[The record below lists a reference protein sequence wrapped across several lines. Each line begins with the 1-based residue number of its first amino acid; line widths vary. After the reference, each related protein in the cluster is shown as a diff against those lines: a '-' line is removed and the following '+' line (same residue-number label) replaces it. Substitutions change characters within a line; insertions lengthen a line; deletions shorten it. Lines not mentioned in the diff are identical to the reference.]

1 MGELLALSWRAYPA
15 AFLAVLGAGLA
26 AAGLRMLA
34 RNLGRR
40 RSAPEWA
47 LVYLHV
53 FRRVVV
59 GLALVGVGVGWERQ
73 VGWLFAA
80 SLCIGIGEFFESS
93 YYLWVLYWAR
103 RRGILF
109 APAAPARAEA

>member
-15 AFLAVLGAGLA
+15 AFLAVLGTGLA

-34 RNLGRR
+34 RSLGRR

-59 GLALVGVGVGWERQ
+59 GLALIGVGVGWERQ
-73 VGWLFAA
+73 IGWLFAA

-93 YYLWVLYWAR
+93 YYIWVLHWAR
-103 RRGILF
+103 R
-109 APAAPARAEA
+109 